1 MEWELLGIILAGLGA
16 LYLWVFQIPY
26 SLPHPLA
33 VKGKRENR
41 FDILRGFA
49 MVGIVLIHIHSY
61 FQFFHPADKLVIHTT
76 LFFSN
81 LSRFSVPLFILTS
94 AIFLRKKEGYWI
106 SKIKNL
112 LLPYTFA
119 SVIGYLLK
127 YNNYHVWEFIQ
138 FYCLGKVFA
147 PFYFV
152 PLLVQFYVLFYVFE
166 KFLIS
171 KSFIKPILFLSFI
184 INLASNLGFF
194 DSILPDEYHSISVLN
209 YLFFFILGI
218 QIGLSNEEKNKP
230 KVKVSLLFGSLSLI
244 LLFLLVL
251 FSAVYSFDFKNH
263 HLVYPIFFFFV
274 IWEVLPKFGET
285 TIHWISYIGNN
296 SLFIFLLHPFVIHLM
311 HSVDPYFF
319 GGPFLG
325 YLVTLILNVGI
336 PILFAIIIQ
345 KGKSLYRLRHSG
357 ELS

>member
-33 VKGKRENR
+33 TKQGRESR

-61 FQFFHPADKLVIHTT
+61 FQFFHPADTLVVHTT

-94 AIFLRKKEGYWI
+94 AIFLRKKDGYWI
-106 SKIKNL
+106 SKLKNL

-119 SVIGYLLK
+119 STIGYLIK
-127 YNNYHVWEFIQ
+127 YNNYDLWEFIQ

-152 PLLVQFYVLFYVFE
+152 PLLIQFYILFYLFD
-166 KFLIS
+166 KFLINKSYS
-171 KSFIKPILFLSFI
+171 KLFLLLSFL
-184 INLASNLGFF
+184 INLSSNLGLF
-194 DSILPDEYHSISVLN
+194 DSILPNEYHSISILN

-218 QIGLSNEEKNKP
+218 QIGLSNEGKNKP
-230 KVKVSLLFGSLSLI
+230 RAEVSLLFGSLSLVVI
-244 LLFLLVL
+244 FFLIL
-251 FSAVYSFDFKNH
+251 FSMVYSLDFKNH

-274 IWEVLPKFGET
+274 IWEVLPKFSQT
-285 TIHWISYIGNN
+285 ANHWISYIGNN

-311 HSVDPYFF
+311 HSVDPYTF

-325 YLVTLILNVGI
+325 YIVTLILNVGI
-336 PILFAIIIQ
+336 PIIIAIIIQ
-345 KGKSLYRLRHSG
+345 KGKSLNRLRHSG
-357 ELS
+357 EPD